1 MTTSAIIMMLIAI
14 LVVWGGL
21 AVAIVLLARSDAAGD
36 PSIHRD
42 L

>member
-1 MTTSAIIMMLIAI
+1 MTTSAIIMMII
-14 LVVWGGL
+14 SIIVVWGGL
-21 AVAIVLLARSDAAGD
+21 AMAMVLLSRSKHPGD